1 MAESTCVGHGL
12 MIPHAVIDADSKL
25 EGVLGI
31 SPRGLNFK
39 TPDGR
44 PIHAVLLLATPENE
58 RERHLEILA
67 AFAHLIT
74 HDENLC
80 EQLYHARSAAHA
92 YNVLHADDAEDINY
106 FLDEVMEEVDIAEEA
121 GQERTRN

>member
-1 MAESTCVGHGL
+1 
-12 MIPHAVIDADSKL
+12 MIPHAIVDADAKM

-31 SPRGLNFK
+31 NTKGLPFR
-39 TPDGR
+39 TPDDR
-44 PIHAVLLLATPENE
+44 PVHAVLLLATPENE
-58 RERHLEILA
+58 RERHLEILS

-92 YNVLHADDAEDINY
+92 YSVLHADEAEEINY
-106 FLDEVMEEVDIAEEA
+106 FLEEAMEEVGVATDNNA
-121 GQERTRN
+121 